1 MELSQEQREAVE
13 HGEGPL
19 LIIAGAGTGKTTVIT
34 HRIAHLV
41 ISKRA
46 RPEEILALT
55 FTDKAAQEME
65 ERVDILIPY
74 GYADITISTFHAFGD
89 RVLRD
94 NALDLGMRPDFR
106 VLTYP
111 EQIILFREHL
121 FEFGLEYYRP
131 LSDPTRHIDALLR
144 VISRARD
151 EDVSP
156 EEYLRY
162 VEALEPKRKGADPE
176 FEEMFLKQRDVAR
189 AYQKYQELKAR
200 NNFIDFGDQVSLTLK
215 ILREHPGI
223 LRRYQERF
231 RWILV
236 DEFQD
241 TNFAQF
247 QILKL
252 LAARHKNITVVADD
266 DQCLPS
272 GTLVD
277 TPLGPRKIEDVKIG
291 DKVIC
296 GVGKGYTSTAQV
308 TKVFKKKKT
317 ARFLTFETEKGHKV
331 TVTDNHKM
339 FCLVPSSL
347 DKKDIHYVYLMHRK
361 NLGWRLGVTNSMA
374 TRIRFERSVD
384 RMIGVRGFR
393 SEEEAYF
400 HELLWSLRYGIPTVC
415 FMARKGLRITGEWLN
430 KLYKD
435 IDTDMNVRRLAHDMR
450 IDLDAHHVCLDGV
463 CRGNSTRVKIHL
475 EMCYRRYRSKSG
487 RGAILYSP
495 KVLHIVHLQTSDE
508 NTLKKLEDSGVPL
521 HVTKKGKVFKL
532 HSTDIRQVGEMASRL
547 QSITGGILESKFS
560 AGTRNIQHRPAL
572 IMPASNVLLGHYLP
586 VLEDSRI
593 VYDRVTN
600 ISEEMKEDEVHDLEI
615 EKTHN
620 FIANKIVVHN
630 SIYKWRG
637 AAVSNILGFLDF
649 YPEAVKAVLKEN
661 YRSPQEVLDTAYR
674 LIKYNDPD
682 RLEARYG
689 IDKKLKSM
697 RGAGALPRFF
707 IYDTLST
714 EADQV
719 AEVIERERKEK
730 GYKPGDF
737 AILVRDNRDA
747 EPFLRSLNMKGI
759 PWRFSGNRG
768 LYAQEEVKVIISFLY
783 TIADPHD
790 SLNLFYL
797 ASSDLYRMNPIDLT
811 DCMNAARRKNLSLFT
826 VFKDMVQQGTVKISQ
841 EGMVTA
847 AKIVEDIHAFVAMSQ
862 TMSTGQLLYRYL
874 IDSGY
879 LKKLTGSRSYKAAG
893 QVQNISRFF
902 EVVRAFEGLSPHDRV
917 AQFVRHL
924 DMLIEAGDDPATAE
938 AEPDENAVNV
948 LTVHKAKG
956 LEFPIVFMVGLVTE
970 NFPTRRRGDPIELA
984 FDLIKEPLPTGDIH
998 LQEERRLFYVGMT
1011 RTREELYLTAA
1022 RDYGGK
1028 RMRKVS
1034 PFVLEA
1040 LDMSKVDA
1048 PVQKA
1053 SAEECIQRSAPPA
1066 QASEGE
1072 VAYIAGAIPHLSY
1085 YQIDDYETCPLKY
1098 KFVHVLRVPI
1108 MSHHTVVYGKAL
1120 HDAVQEYHRRKISS
1134 RPVSAEDLIDVYKGS
1149 WRSEGFISREHEQ
1162 MRFQAGEKALR
1173 NFFAAQ
1179 EASGLLPTYVEKEF
1193 SFQVDGLSI
1202 KGRWDRV
1209 DVRDEEVS
1217 VIDFKSSEVA
1227 GQEEADKKT
1236 RGSLQL
1242 SIYALAYKT
1251 IYGKLPDK
1259 VQLYFLESG
1268 LIGNARMKEKDME
1281 KVLGIIRN
1289 AASGIAA
1296 QLYDSSPG
1304 WHCRFCAYMIIC
1316 EGAQR

>member
-1 MELSQEQREAVE
+1 MELSKEQKEAVG

-111 EQIILFREHL
+111 EQIILFHEHL

-131 LSDPTRHIDALLR
+131 LSDPTRHIDALLK

-162 VEALEPKRKGADPE
+162 VEALESKRKGADAE
-176 FEEMFLKQRDVAR
+176 FEELFLKQRDVAR
-189 AYQKYQELKAR
+189 AYLKYQELKAR
-200 NNFIDFGDQVSLTLK
+200 HNFIDFGDQVSLTLK
-215 ILREHPGI
+215 IFREHPGI
-223 LRRYQERF
+223 LKRYQERF
-231 RWILV
+231 KWILV

-266 DQCLPS
+266 DQ
-272 GTLVD
+272 
-277 TPLGPRKIEDVKIG
+277 
-291 DKVIC
+291 
-296 GVGKGYTSTAQV
+296 
-308 TKVFKKKKT
+308 
-317 ARFLTFETEKGHKV
+317 
-331 TVTDNHKM
+331 
-339 FCLVPSSL
+339 
-347 DKKDIHYVYLMHRK
+347 
-361 NLGWRLGVTNSMA
+361 
-374 TRIRFERSVD
+374 
-384 RMIGVRGFR
+384 
-393 SEEEAYF
+393 
-400 HELLWSLRYGIPTVC
+400 
-415 FMARKGLRITGEWLN
+415 
-430 KLYKD
+430 
-435 IDTDMNVRRLAHDMR
+435 
-450 IDLDAHHVCLDGV
+450 
-463 CRGNSTRVKIHL
+463 
-475 EMCYRRYRSKSG
+475 
-487 RGAILYSP
+487 
-495 KVLHIVHLQTSDE
+495 
-508 NTLKKLEDSGVPL
+508 
-521 HVTKKGKVFKL
+521 
-532 HSTDIRQVGEMASRL
+532 
-547 QSITGGILESKFS
+547 
-560 AGTRNIQHRPAL
+560 
-572 IMPASNVLLGHYLP
+572 
-586 VLEDSRI
+586 
-593 VYDRVTN
+593 
-600 ISEEMKEDEVHDLEI
+600 
-615 EKTHN
+615 
-620 FIANKIVVHN
+620 

-649 YPEAVKAVLKEN
+649 YADAKKAVLKEN
-661 YRSPQEVLDTAYR
+661 YRSPQEILDTAYR
-674 LIKYNDPD
+674 LIRHNDPE

-719 AEVIERERKEK
+719 AEVIEK
-730 GYKPGDF
+730 GMKDKGHKPGDF

-747 EPFLRSLNMKGI
+747 DPFLRSLNMKGI

-768 LYAQEEVKVIISFLY
+768 LYAQEEVKVVISFLY

-790 SLNLFYL
+790 SLNLFFL

-811 DCMNAARRKNLSLFT
+811 DCMNAASRKNLSLFT
-826 VFKDMVQQGTVKISQ
+826 VFKDMVSKGTVKISQ
-841 EGMVTA
+841 EGMVCA
-847 AKIVEDIHAFVAMSQ
+847 AKIVEDIHSYIGMSQ
-862 TMSTGQLLYRYL
+862 TMSAGQLLYRYL

-879 LKKLTGSRSYKAAG
+879 LKKLTGSRSHRAAG

-970 NFPTRRRGDPIELA
+970 NFPTRKRGDPIELA
-984 FDLIKEPLPTGDIH
+984 FDLIKEPLPLGDIH

-1011 RTREELYLTAA
+1011 RTREELFLTAA

-1040 LDMSKVDA
+1040 LDMAKVET

-1053 SAEECIQRSAPPA
+1053 SAEESIKRSAPPA
-1066 QASEGE
+1066 QVSEGE
-1072 VAYIAGAIPHLSY
+1072 AAYGPGAIPHLSY

-1120 HDAVQEYHRRKISS
+1120 HDAVQEYHRRKISG
-1134 RPVSAEDLIDVYKGS
+1134 RPVSADDLIEVYKGS

-1162 MRFQAGEKALR
+1162 MRFQAGERALR
-1173 NFFAAQ
+1173 NFFASQ

-1209 DVRDEEVS
+1209 DVRDKEVS
-1217 VIDFKSSEVA
+1217 VIDFKSSEVSS
-1227 GQEEADKKT
+1227 QEDADKKT
-1236 RGSLQL
+1236 KDSLQL
-1242 SIYALAYKT
+1242 SLYALAYKT
-1251 IYGKLPDK
+1251 IYGKLPER

-1268 LIGNARMKEKDME
+1268 LIGNAQKKEKDMD
-1281 KVLGIIRN
+1281 KLLGVIRD
-1289 AASGIAA
+1289 AASGIASRSYGA
-1296 QLYDSSPG
+1296 SPG
-1304 WHCRFCAYMIIC
+1304 WHCRYCAYMIIC
-1316 EGAQR
+1316 EDAQR